1 MYMPC
6 LTRACCAVTDPQ
18 NTDYEM
24 ETGGTRNY
32 EVWHDEKRTTA
43 AHEAQTMTLVD
54 KAEKLR
60 THFGM
65 ERALPVN
72 AVVIARARSTSI
84 IK

>member
-1 MYMPC
+1 MWTMMQTWMWPMM
-6 LTRACCAVTDPQ
+6 Q
-18 NTDYEM
+18 
-24 ETGGTRNY
+24 
-32 EVWHDEKRTTA
+32 TTPAPPA